1 MSLID
6 DEAMKWALLHVEG
19 QLGDDERP
27 AFERWYNADVR
38 HKGAFVRA
46 MVINNALSRATV
58 QDNLRPAP
66 VLPEA
71 SGWERAPERLFTR
84 RRMLAF
90 GAMAASI
97 AVLAPRMLATR
108 PGAAPAEAAP
118 LVLATSKGE
127 FRKVPLADQS
137 AASINSAS
145 QIEVRFSPH
154 ARDVTLARGEAWF
167 EVAKDKT
174 RPFTVQA
181 GAVRAQAVGTAFSVR
196 RDGDSAE
203 ILVTEGTVAVWTGE
217 NGERRLVTAGERAVV
232 AGPAAGIAVERSP
245 QEVQRRL
252 AWREGKLVFMNQ
264 SLKDAVADFNRYS
277 AKTIVIADRRLDNRT
292 LIGQYRTDAPERFAR
307 DVSAS
312 FNVPYAVT
320 AKEILIGRPS

>member
-1 MSLID
+1 MAVID
-6 DEAMKWALLHVEG
+6 DEALEWALLQAEG
-19 QLGDDERP
+19 ELDDQRRR
-27 AFERWYNADVR
+27 AFQRWYDADVR
-38 HKGAFVRA
+38 HKGAYVRA

-66 VLPEA
+66 SQPEA
-71 SGWERAPERLFTR
+71 GGWETQSARWVTR
-84 RRMLAF
+84 RRLLAF
-90 GAMAASI
+90 GAMAASV
-97 AVLAPRMLATR
+97 AVLAPRMMTAPR
-108 PGAAPAEAAP
+108 EAAPAGPAP
-118 LVLATSKGE
+118 LVLATAKGE

-145 QIEVRFSPH
+145 QIEVRYGAH
-154 ARDVTLARGEAWF
+154 ARQVTLARGEAWF
-167 EVAKDKT
+167 EVAKDKS

-217 NGERRLVTAGERAVV
+217 DGERRMVTAGERALVS
-232 AGPAAGIAVERSP
+232 GPAAGVTVERSP

-277 AKTIVIADRRLDNRT
+277 AKTIVIADRSLDRRT

-312 FNVPYAVT
+312 FNVPYTIT